1 MSERVASVERT
12 TSETHISCTIDL
24 DHIPGVTE
32 QKINVSTGI
41 GFLDHVC
48 ASTQFFFFYIIWMCK
63 LIEKWIKMFTAL
75 AKHGGMSLQL
85 QCKGDLHI
93 DDHHTAEDCALAL
106 GEAFKKALGER
117 KGIKRYGYAYAPLDE
132 VRRLPVKLWLLLLLT
147 GVSVVTFKG
156 CD

>member
-48 ASTQFFFFYIIWMCK
+48 APRIFFLHYLDVQANREMDQDVHSARKARWHVSP
-63 LIEKWIKMFTAL
+63 TAMQGRPS
-75 AKHGGMSLQL
+75 H
-85 QCKGDLHI
+85 
-93 DDHHTAEDCALAL
+93 
-106 GEAFKKALGER
+106 
-117 KGIKRYGYAYAPLDE
+117 
-132 VRRLPVKLWLLLLLT
+132 
-147 GVSVVTFKG
+147 
-156 CD
+156 